1 MSRESTRS
9 ELELRDYL
17 VILRRRAGTIV
28 AVTLV
33 AVAVSLVVS
42 NLQTPR
48 YQATAEVLLQPAGA
62 GDPFNPVQSQR
73 VDPARAVHT
82 EMQLLESAPVRE
94 AVRKRLGSVPP
105 VSSSSVG
112 ETDVIQVGATST
124 DPRRAARVANAYAE
138 AYVDLRQQQ
147 AVDGLLKAVQKI
159 QVKVDELQ
167 TQIDALDQQIAQIP
181 AELRL
186 APDNALVPRRAVL
199 IQQQGAF
206 QGRLDEVQVTANLK
220 TGDAQLATPAAIPS
234 RPDSPQPRRDA
245 VVALVVG
252 LLLGVALALLRE
264 HLDDSIKNKDELERV
279 SDGLPTLGIIPVEA
293 GWKDRDEPYV
303 VSRDE
308 PFSPSAEAFRSLR
321 TAIQFIGLDRPV
333 HTLQITS
340 PNAGEGKTATLSNLA
355 VALARAGKRVGL
367 VCCDLRRPRLHE
379 FFGIPNTVG
388 FTSVLLGEVSLDAAM
403 VRVTGEANIAVLPA
417 GPLPPNP
424 SELLASPR
432 AAEVLTELQAHFD
445 VVLVDSPPVLPATD
459 AAVISGRVDVTL
471 FVANAGETGRKE
483 MTRAIELLRQVGA
496 PLIGVVLNGARNEPG
511 SGYGY
516 HYHYR
521 PQEERARRGRLL
533 RIR

>member
-1 MSRESTRS
+1 
-9 ELELRDYL
+9 
-17 VILRRRAGTIV
+17 
-28 AVTLV
+28 
-33 AVAVSLVVS
+33 
-42 NLQTPR
+42 
-48 YQATAEVLLQPAGA
+48 
-62 GDPFNPVQSQR
+62 
-73 VDPARAVHT
+73 
-82 EMQLLESAPVRE
+82 
-94 AVRKRLGSVPP
+94 
-105 VSSSSVG
+105 
-112 ETDVIQVGATST
+112 
-124 DPRRAARVANAYAE
+124 
-138 AYVDLRQQQ
+138 
-147 AVDGLLKAVQKI
+147 
-159 QVKVDELQ
+159 
-167 TQIDALDQQIAQIP
+167 
-181 AELRL
+181 
-186 APDNALVPRRAVL
+186 
-199 IQQQGAF
+199 
-206 QGRLDEVQVTANLK
+206 VQVTANLK
-220 TGDAQLATPAAIPS
+220 TGDAQLVTPASTPL

-264 HLDDSIKNKDELERV
+264 HLDDSVKTKDELERV
-279 SDGLPTLGIIPVEA
+279 SDGLPTLGIVPREA
-293 GWKDRDEPYV
+293 GWKDREEAYV

-340 PNAGEGKTATLSNLA
+340 PNAGEGKTSTLSNLA

-403 VRVTGEANIAVLPA
+403 VRVHGEANLAVLPS

-432 AAEVLTELQAHFD
+432 TAEVLTALQAHFD

-459 AAVISGRVDVTL
+459 AAVISGRVDVSL
-471 FVANAGETGRKE
+471 LVANAGETGRKE
-483 MTRAIELLRQVGA
+483 MTRAIELLRQVDA

-516 HYHYR
+516 HHHYR

>member
-1 MSRESTRS
+1 MSRESPRS

-17 VILRRRAGTIV
+17 VILRRRTVTIV
-28 AVTLV
+28 VVTLV
-33 AVAVSLVVS
+33 VVAVSLVAS
-42 NLQTPR
+42 NLRTPR
-48 YQATAEVLLQPAGA
+48 YRATAEVLLQPAGA
-62 GDPFNPVQSQR
+62 GDPFNPVQNQR
-73 VDPARAVHT
+73 TDAARAVHT
-82 EMQLLESAPVRE
+82 EMQLLESEPVRE
-94 AVRKRLGSVPP
+94 AVRKRLGSVPR
-105 VSSSSVG
+105 VSASSVG
-112 ETDVIQVGATST
+112 DTDVIQVGATST
-124 DPRRAARVANAYAE
+124 DPGRAARVANAFAE

-159 QVKVDELQ
+159 QVKVNELQ
-167 TQIDALDQQIAQIP
+167 TQIDSLDRQIAQLP
-181 AELRL
+181 PQARV

-220 TGDAQLATPAAIPS
+220 TGDAQLATPASIPL
-234 RPDSPQPRRDA
+234 RPDSPRPRRDA
-245 VVALVVG
+245 IVAIVVG
-252 LLLGVALALLRE
+252 LLLGVASALLRE
-264 HLDDSIKNKDELERV
+264 HLDDTIKNKDELERL

-293 GWKDRDEPYV
+293 SWKDRDEPYV
-303 VSRDE
+303 VSRAE

-321 TAIQFIGLDRPV
+321 TAIQFVGLDRPV

-355 VALARAGKRVGL
+355 VALGRAGQRVGL

-379 FFGIPNTVG
+379 FFGIANTVG
-388 FTSVLLGEVSLDAAM
+388 FTSVLLGEASLDAAM
-403 VRVTGEANIAVLPA
+403 VRVKGEANIAVLPA
-417 GPLPPNP
+417 GPPPPNP

-432 AAEVLTELQAHFD
+432 TAEVLTSLQAHFD

-471 FVANAGETGRKE
+471 FVANAGETGRTE
-483 MTRAIELLRQVGA
+483 MTRAIELLRQVDA
-496 PLIGVVLNGARNEPG
+496 PLIGVVLNGARGEPG
-511 SGYGY
+511 SGY

>member
-1 MSRESTRS
+1 
-9 ELELRDYL
+9 
-17 VILRRRAGTIV
+17 
-28 AVTLV
+28 
-33 AVAVSLVVS
+33 
-42 NLQTPR
+42 
-48 YQATAEVLLQPAGA
+48 
-62 GDPFNPVQSQR
+62 
-73 VDPARAVHT
+73 
-82 EMQLLESAPVRE
+82 LESEPVRA
-94 AVRKRLGSVPP
+94 AVRKKLGSVPP
-105 VSSSSVG
+105 VSASSVG
-112 ETDVIQVGATST
+112 ETDVIEVGATST
-124 DPRRAARVANAYAE
+124 DPQRAARVANAYAE

-147 AVDGLLKAVQKI
+147 AVDGLLKAVEKI

-167 TQIDALDQQIAQIP
+167 SQIDALDQQIALIP
-181 AELRL
+181 PESRV
-186 APDNALVPRRAVL
+186 DNPLLPRRAVL

-220 TGDAQLATPAAIPS
+220 TGDAQLVTPAATPS
-234 RPDSPQPRRDA
+234 RPATPQPRRDA

-264 HLDDSIKNKDELERV
+264 HLDDSIKTKDELERV
-279 SDGLPTLGIIPVEA
+279 TDGLPTLGIVPVEA

-303 VSRDE
+303 VSRVE

-379 FFGIPNTVG
+379 FFGIANNVG
-388 FTSVLLGEVSLDAAM
+388 FTSVLLGEVSLDVAM
-403 VRVTGEANIAVLPA
+403 VRVKDEANIAVLPS

-432 AAEVLTELQAHFD
+432 TAEVLTSLQAHFD

-459 AAVISGRVDVTL
+459 AAVISGRVDVSL
-471 FVANAGETGRKE
+471 LVANAGETGRKE
-483 MTRAIELLRQVGA
+483 MARAVELLRQVDA